1 MIPAD
6 DELRRLE
13 RENRALRSRLERSE
27 RGRLRLETIKESSE
41 ALHRQVIEELEEARV
56 DLVAKNYDLEVALE
70 DLRRTQ
76 QQLVMAEKLA
86 SLGLMVAGIA
96 HELKN
101 PLNFVKNF
109 AELSAEYFVEIGDEL
124 SIILPGPQGAPLRAM
139 IAEICVNIERIA
151 EHGDRAND
159 IIDAMLMHARDEPG
173 ERANTDL
180 AALIRDHVVVAY
192 QGFRAEHRDFRAELD
207 FDLEFAE
214 ARAVLPAGDIARVL
228 VNLVTNSCFAL
239 NDRLRHEPGLQPRL
253 RIWARRE
260 ERGLALAVRD
270 NGTGIPA
277 ELRRRIFDPFFT
289 TKPPGA
295 GTGLGLS
302 LSYDVIVGQLGGRW
316 AVDSEVG
323 AFTEMRLWVP
333 LGPAGAGA
341 IGARGG
347 GHEEGAGGR

>member
-1 MIPAD
+1 MTPAED
-6 DELRRLE
+6 RITRLE

-27 RGRLRLETIKESSE
+27 RNHLRLEAIKESSE

-56 DLVAKNYDLEVALE
+56 DLVARNYDLEVALE
-70 DLRRTQ
+70 NLRRTQ

-101 PLNFVKNF
+101 PLNFVMNF
-109 AELSAEYFVEIGDEL
+109 AELSAEYFVEIADEL
-124 SIILPGPQGAPLRAM
+124 SIILPGPEGAPLRAM
-139 IAEICVNIERIA
+139 LAEICVNIERIT
-151 EHGDRAND
+151 EHGQRAND

-173 ERANTDL
+173 ETARTDL
-180 AALIRDHVVVAY
+180 SALVRDHVVVAY
-192 QGFRAEHRDFRAELD
+192 QGFRAEQRDFRAELD
-207 FDLEFAE
+207 FDLDFEEDRAE
-214 ARAVLPAGDIARVL
+214 VPAGDIARVL
-228 VNLVTNSCFAL
+228 VNLVSNSCFAL
-239 NDRLRHEPGLQPRL
+239 HERVRHEPGFRPQL

-260 ERGLALAVRD
+260 EGGLALAVRD

-302 LSYDVIVGQLGGRW
+302 LSYDVIVSQLGGHW
-316 AVDSEVG
+316 TVDSEVG
-323 AFTEMRLWVP
+323 VFTEMRLWVP
-333 LGPAGAGA
+333 LGPPPQRTTEAP
-341 IGARGG
+341 
-347 GHEEGAGGR
+347 